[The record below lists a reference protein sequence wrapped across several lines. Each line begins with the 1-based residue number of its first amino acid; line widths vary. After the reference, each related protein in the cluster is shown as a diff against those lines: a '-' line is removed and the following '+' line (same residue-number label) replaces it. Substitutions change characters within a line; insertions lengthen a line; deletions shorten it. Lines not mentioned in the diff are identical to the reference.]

1 MVWVKKDW
9 ETFFRKSKCSFPKNV
24 CNISNQ
30 YIFSPVMLISLY
42 YYRNY
47 VYVFYSLNY
56 FVSISV
62 SARMW
67 NKVGRRK
74 GIDFLI
80 KSFSNFM
87 ETDLKRELLLLKG
100 ERWFKFRTW
109 NMNIFHLQKYL
120 ITFCTAKGCNTY
132 RYKII

>member
-1 MVWVKKDW
+1 
-9 ETFFRKSKCSFPKNV
+9 
-24 CNISNQ
+24 
-30 YIFSPVMLISLY
+30 MLISLY

-80 KSFSNFM
+80 ESFSNFM
-87 ETDLKRELLLLKG
+87 ETDLKGELLLLNG
-100 ERWFKFRTW
+100 ER
-109 NMNIFHLQKYL
+109 
-120 ITFCTAKGCNTY
+120 
-132 RYKII
+132 

>member
-1 MVWVKKDW
+1 
-9 ETFFRKSKCSFPKNV
+9 
-24 CNISNQ
+24 
-30 YIFSPVMLISLY
+30 MLISLY

-80 KSFSNFM
+80 ESFSNFM
-87 ETDLKRELLLLKG
+87 ETDLKGELLLLKG
-100 ERWFKFRTW
+100 ER
-109 NMNIFHLQKYL
+109 
-120 ITFCTAKGCNTY
+120 
-132 RYKII
+132 